1 MTAVADDLRQHL
13 KHVARALVKGQ
24 VVPVL
29 GAGANLC
36 DRGAEERWV
45 PGSNLPDGS
54 ELARWLADELEVE
67 VANTADLLT
76 VSQYAEVVLGTAP
89 LYNELHRLFGRGTY
103 PVTSLHRFLAGL
115 PARLEERGLPRRHQ
129 LIVTTNYDELME
141 RALREAV
148 GSFDVVRYLTSGQGK
163 GHFIHEP
170 NEAPDANADKGPFL
184 IDRPR
189 DYDRISPEIR
199 TVVLKVHGGLC
210 QHDADDDSYV
220 ITEDDYI
227 DYLMN
232 TSPNELIPARLLATL
247 SNSHLLFLGYGMH
260 DWNLR
265 VLLQHISNSRD
276 LKWNWWAIQLKVGA
290 FDREMWMR
298 RDVALHQVRLSD
310 YVKELEECVE
320 QAMDRAVKDLELDR
334 GGDVHS

>member
-1 MTAVADDLRQHL
+1 MTAVADDLRQHFR
-13 KHVARALVKGQ
+13 HVARALVRGQ

-36 DRGAEERWV
+36 DRGTDEEWRYGV
-45 PGSNLPDGS
+45 NLPDGS
-54 ELARWLADELEVE
+54 ELAAWLANELEVE
-67 VANTADLLT
+67 VKNPADLLS
-76 VSQYAEVVLGTAP
+76 VSQYAEVVLGSAP
-89 LYNELHRLFGRGTY
+89 LYEELHRLFVSEAY
-103 PVTSLHRFLAGL
+103 PVPSLHRFLAEL
-115 PARLEERGLPRRHQ
+115 PGRLEKKGLTRRHQ

-141 RALREAV
+141 RALEKTV
-148 GSFDVVRYLTSGQGK
+148 GSFDVVRYLTTGDGK

-170 NEAPDANADKGPFL
+170 HGDPAPADGPCL
-184 IDRPR
+184 IDHPR
-189 DYDRISPEIR
+189 DYNRVSPAIR

-210 QHDADDDSYV
+210 QKDADDDSYV

-298 RDVALHQVRLSD
+298 RDIALHQISLCD
-310 YVKELEECVE
+310 YVKELSECVE
-320 QAMDRAVKDLELDR
+320 QAMDKAVKDLELDS
-334 GGDVHS
+334 GGDGQH